1 MLPAN
6 PLQHL
11 LLQELNYPLVMTSGN
26 LSGKP
31 PAITNEQALDDLHDI
46 ADGFLLHNRDIV
58 QRMDDSVVR
67 DSGEM
72 LRRSRGYVPDAIAL
86 PPGFRDVPPILCLG
100 ADLKNTFCL
109 VRGAQAV
116 VSQHLGDLSDDGIQ
130 AQWREALRLI
140 QSIYDFTPERIVCD
154 AHPGYVS
161 SQWASEMR
169 LPTETVL
176 HHHAHAAACWPSMVG
191 RWTAE
196 R

>member
-1 MLPAN
+1 M
-6 PLQHL
+6 
-11 LLQELNYPLVMTSGN
+11 
-26 LSGKP
+26 
-31 PAITNEQALDDLHDI
+31 
-46 ADGFLLHNRDIV
+46 
-58 QRMDDSVVR
+58 
-67 DSGEM
+67 
-72 LRRSRGYVPDAIAL
+72 
-86 PPGFRDVPPILCLG
+86 
-100 ADLKNTFCL
+100 
-109 VRGAQAV
+109 
-116 VSQHLGDLSDDGIQ
+116 GDLSDDGIQ

-176 HHHAHAAACWPSMVG
+176 HHHAMRRLAWPSMVG

>member
-11 LLQELNYPLVMTSGN
+11 LLQALNYPLVMTSGN

-100 ADLKNTFCL
+100 ADLKTRSVWYAANRRLSANIWAISAMTVS
-109 VRGAQAV
+109 VRSGARHCV
-116 VSQHLGDLSDDGIQ
+116 
-130 AQWREALRLI
+130 
-140 QSIYDFTPERIVCD
+140 
-154 AHPGYVS
+154 
-161 SQWASEMR
+161 
-169 LPTETVL
+169 
-176 HHHAHAAACWPSMVG
+176 
-191 RWTAE
+191 
-196 R
+196 

>member
-1 MLPAN
+1 M
-6 PLQHL
+6 
-11 LLQELNYPLVMTSGN
+11 
-26 LSGKP
+26 
-31 PAITNEQALDDLHDI
+31 
-46 ADGFLLHNRDIV
+46 
-58 QRMDDSVVR
+58 
-67 DSGEM
+67 
-72 LRRSRGYVPDAIAL
+72 
-86 PPGFRDVPPILCLG
+86 PPILCLG

-176 HHHAHAAACWPSMVG
+176 HHHAHAAACLAEHGWPLDGGEVIALTVDGIGMGENGARMG
-191 RWTAE
+191 RRMFAGQLSRMRTFRWFTRRGAAG
-196 R
+196 RRSGCQTSVA